1 MEDIEMISETE
12 VKEMPL
18 SQKLRL
24 MEIIWDDLHKESE
37 AYESPDWHRKELEA
51 TASRRKAGLE
61 EPMDW
66 DEAKKKL
73 LNR

>member
-1 MEDIEMISETE
+1 MISEME
-12 VKEMPL
+12 IREMPL

-24 MEIIWDDLHKESE
+24 MEIIWDDLQRGSE
-37 AYESPDWHRKELEA
+37 VYESPDWHRMELEA
-51 TASRRKAGLE
+51 TESRRKAGLE

-73 LNR
+73 MGR